1 MPKLIVLLT
10 KMAKCKMLSERLL
23 FLGVFLFFSFSFVYF
38 ETQKRI
44 LPVPKVGDNQNFG
57 NKLTR
62 TTGPVSNIGTAN
74 NVTESKPPGLG
85 KSGNNTVLPPPDP
98 WKLAKNYQDQSK
110 HPVFNAFEEW
120 IKEYETANCANP
132 TDCLDHDPRY
142 LRGLLLRGERLSR
155 TRAHKLLEIIRGD
168 PEMAIKMAIP
178 EQTAEKLPP
187 AIKKNLEQWE
197 SAFANVKTAHSCFSP
212 DHKGCEIRRFAK
224 FKDSR
229 HVRLWTFGKRSGID
243 TINNLAVWGVTLGDD
258 FAMADT
264 PLRELHKSGN
274 SGLAQLGGNRLSY
287 NTKAELNYFSYLLK
301 DAERRVG
308 STNGVKSIDYPA
320 VMGSSNSMGAVLR
333 ARYQIVSTPQPFMVA
348 YEDAISKGGTLLKIE
363 SLEENDY
370 ICELLEANVLK
381 GTDNENGDALVPWVW
396 LGATDDENQS
406 GIIYDRAE
414 NIMKDINISASES
427 NWKWLNGQPVDEGTF
442 WNFPGGVPLAP
453 FDESANHAF
462 LNYTNG
468 EWGRTWGPFPAGPR
482 DATQTVTDLNGND
495 HEITIIGTPSLDPLI
510 LWDPTPGP
518 NIVYTDD
525 GSILPYVIENRL
537 LADHG
542 RFQDIS
548 LKGIRKVLVIPG
560 RYETETERFLSSFAF
575 STNHLNTNGLGEPI
589 DPEISKQT
597 FIPISTAKLQESMEE
612 VKEFFYNTTDQELE
626 LVPVFA
632 PTVTIPV
639 NISTS
644 ATEFAGSASNHDSN
658 GTHTG
663 GAVYVFSPYADLSS
677 FAEQAKNIA
686 AQESEEY
693 DFYGPAF
700 VGIASIEVNT
710 ASGFTGD
717 PNGYEEPPKITLSGG
732 AFINPVTGLPH
743 VRHEPAQLEAVLDE
757 QGRIS
762 KIRITEPGSYYFDP
776 EFGSTYDSFGRS
788 IFDYNYK
795 EDDLKPAEDRSPLHS
810 RYRDLCVILDSD
822 QNGVAENSSIQPTIL
837 IDGDNSFTND
847 FSIQV
852 DNVCITWIV
861 LTNYQFGAEYDGES
875 DTGDGVEEYNAS
887 ASPGT
892 AWVGAPGAHIS
903 ITTDSDGQRSASSR
917 TIAHEIGHNL
927 GLWHD
932 QSFISKGEHAL
943 SDESIQVEY
952 GNPFPIMGSGDIA
965 LGAHFS
971 LPAQTIL
978 FEIFNG
984 GAGFSSGISQSTTP
998 VDVLDISDSSDLSL
1012 TDFNE
1017 PASPNPNTFRI
1028 YRNNFYSPPRSLRES
1043 NFTVRFPED
1052 MDDNISWFV
1061 NELLGEPNGTK
1072 SAHDNNSTAS
1082 DLDLNISITVLGSG
1096 EDANITLSFSKQS
1109 LPRMEIH
1116 DGGRGFYEDPRLV
1129 IEDINSSTTLII
1141 DPSWIT
1147 EENSLRVAKILDSN
1161 ESAIWLRG
1169 IRIATDAGGGGNFL
1183 PHGSSVDDNLS
1194 EYYLSYRTDSSL
1206 YGINLLLANDPRGQF
1221 LPDRETF
1228 LVDCTPNT
1236 PQDFNDA
1243 ALLVGSTYSDYDSDI
1258 HITPVGW
1265 GGGAPLSEIG
1275 DIQAKIAEIT
1285 TKRNSLTD
1293 ILGEGA
1299 TFYQEYQDELTELR
1313 KVQENLESGYYPYM
1327 EVVINIGTMGDGSA
1341 QAPQFDLFIE
1351 NEFPKVGEFVQFA
1364 AIPMVGDSSNFA
1376 YTWYINEQ
1384 RLEEPGQLNQPANFF
1399 AFNQPGRRVI
1409 RVVVSDMKG
1418 GVSSKTKVIQVAGEE
1433 IIHNDSLVS
1442 GTVRSVQGAIQ
1453 GARVVIE
1460 EAPVYE
1466 HSLNVE
1472 GVLRDSYFTTG
1483 LNNPLE
1489 LRIDNE
1495 ISPTLEFHRGEI
1507 HRFYFSEY
1515 FDQAL
1520 DFSKFVFLEQ
1530 PEGSPPRVSINLI
1543 SDPHRSKTK
1552 FGGLY
1557 VRNPEVI
1564 YEMNSSFNPYFS
1576 SRVAP
1581 FHELTNPHNKLGGG
1595 SPAPSIVDTTVIS
1608 RPYAKALMEE
1618 SSISIGRIGPM
1629 EINEFGYY
1637 IFGGKAYSRDNTPAM
1652 QVRRVSIWEDY
1663 DNNNATA
1670 RANIDGVGTISP
1682 INSVDP
1688 ITGLSEFLGQTWRTR
1703 SEDDELPEIIVW
1715 GSGGDETEEE
1725 PIRDVNTTLVKGK
1738 ETNRYIT
1745 ISNQGQGYEPDGT
1758 MAVLHY
1764 PVEPYAYWSFDRHES
1779 LFENNLS
1786 GRYQPSPVWNRQFF
1800 FNDLL
1805 HRWTFDEANG
1815 SVIANVDKDLNFTV
1829 PFSAGLVSDWGLKGR
1844 ALDWN
1849 ATVAVSQDI
1858 TFLSALPDDNV
1869 TVSFWARPDS
1879 DFNVTLGN
1887 NDVRLNFD
1895 FDLNE
1900 TIFKRNLGDANPIKL
1915 VRANPQF
1922 NTWVHFAVTTNRR
1935 AEELSLYVDG
1945 RMEFIEED
1953 INLSGDITIS
1963 HFDGLIDEFLIFDK
1977 ALDEPA
1983 IKYLAGRT
1991 YLDLSGNKFHLSP
2004 MSENLVPVTPGQF
2017 GSSPDVP
2024 SDFSLLPEAQAAS
2037 TPEGRIG
2044 KLGDTF
2050 IQENSGHSLGLNGS
2064 TDYLDLSSHKDEF
2077 ALEQGT
2083 ISLWVK
2089 TPQFYNENLPLLW
2102 LSKPFSFTDVN
2113 VTDQVSGNSTIIRE
2127 FDPGQYFSLDILN
2140 GWPRIAGYQVLGS
2153 ANKINLSGEWKHLAA
2168 TFPGGKFWIDG
2179 EEVPSGL
2186 YDATGNIFDSM
2197 TNPLE
2202 FMSEADTFWIGK
2214 ALDVDDD
2221 TIRHHYSGGIDDFAI
2236 YNRILT
2242 DEEVY
2247 FLYEL
2252 RRGREQIPR
2261 LEAIVDAVGTV
2272 DILDQGEGYRE
2283 NPKLVFG
2290 FGDKMDKT
2298 NLLIQENDLELLKQ
2312 NHTENNTKHG
2322 DLALVLNNAQGDP
2335 INRVY
2340 SFHMGADPA
2349 SNLTYKSEWRK
2360 SGTANGWRRLVPAQG
2375 IGEYE
2380 NAALGDV
2387 VWTKRLSTQTEIL
2400 LPDGNTSLRRY
2411 VEYVTDQIHL
2421 SSFSEVNQTSPAN
2434 RGYWKPNGL
2443 YGFAQVPDLKVASP
2457 GLHNSEITEEES
2469 EFFTAEAYVLYQVDQ
2484 DANESVTIVDAGS
2497 GFKEDAQSQ
2506 FNNGS
2511 LNVKISGKG
2520 YRPPRIVQEHQGR
2533 GTSTTILQ
2541 KEQWEDPLEPL
2552 DNDDAEIL
2560 ASQSV
2565 SAGPGYS
2572 AYDWAGTHDLGIS
2585 FMEFNQSLANVYID
2599 DPGYGY
2605 STPIELRSW
2614 GGYPELGY
2622 SFSAGSTIEAVLG
2635 ALGTDTLFYFEE
2647 TLGVGLVFDPT
2658 DPQTIAQ
2665 PIAYK
2670 EAVFKVTEVDENGSI
2685 TKIEMTDPGEGYR
2698 RWWDNNVFLKGK
2710 QPSQIFPSEYFIAP
2724 DGTLMV
2730 TGRAADGTPNQTGP
2744 ALGYVSVK
2752 GGGGIGAEIWI
2763 TGLNTIGEVSGT
2775 PTNPNIIIVEGGR
2788 GYFNIDPDNFPEANI
2803 TRAGVGEVNAT
2814 VITQLG
2820 GYLESIPHCRGCPKE
2835 KLPEEEK
2842 HEHIA
2847 PWIEIW
2853 DRGRSESIIDDLGV
2867 RAHATAKVVNGKIEK
2882 VVVVD
2887 GGSGYIDPVAYV
2899 RDVPP
2904 KHVAAY
2910 YIGEIDGNK
2919 TWARVWRCTNLR
2931 VNLDGEEEMC
2941 GHMHWGFYPPEEC
2954 PGETDANFP
2963 YEDENGTITATG
2975 EKVEKWQER
2984 HDLPYYH
2991 DLCVGRLGV
3000 TGEDHNNSTHLT
3012 ARFLSRKC
3020 WGTKENYKLLN
3031 PAYRRTTAS
3040 WSSLEAN
3047 VSITAKNGRI
3057 TEIKVENQG
3066 DNYFAPS
3073 LLVEGSGSGV
3083 DAIPVYNER
3092 AKMTSVIF
3100 DDPRLKNIQLDT
3112 HIKRPLGAGQ
3122 GFRERPWS
3130 WDETYDTRG
3139 FPREKIKILTKSG
3152 GALST
3157 HNPDGSWLFGDPKLK
3172 DNLGDRILSVE
3183 VNSSGIYANTT
3194 NLEPA
3199 FIDYNTSVRIAGH
3212 GLVDLNGTD
3221 FDGDGQSDFFDAQIH
3236 GMGDFRLK
3244 HFLLDGNGTFEDWT
3258 EVDKALSPRGIFKE
3272 QPSVELWDSRNLS
3285 NNSGSLR
3292 FPYEEE
3298 NASSFIRL
3306 NTKVGYSPIEEK
3318 NFLELYLDDRFPNQI
3333 YYGIG
3338 QITEEDNFS
3347 DVLPKMGGEIR
3358 ITEGLP
3364 GADWSEN
3371 DPSAKKHFAYTD
3383 QNGFYA
3389 VGGLEPGMY
3398 VVSVFMEDKNYQDMT
3413 FRTDANQTRV
3423 THILYV
3429 PGFPE
3434 LKLVSDN
3441 FGFGKSTLVWSELSR
3456 QLSRPLELQSDLE
3469 EYDYEYRVAKT
3480 LEGIGRGFD
3489 PQGPPPQ
3496 LVIVPGLKNIG
3507 QAKPRLDVNVSVD
3520 GSLTLK
3526 IIDDENTSTYF
3537 PSDSFTIRY
3546 SSTLSGVDF
3555 YKSYQFSET
3564 NETYGAGELASWG
3577 AKNSSP
3583 RLIILPDD
3591 GNGSSPVQAP
3601 LSNLAYE
3608 WNASASEWSEVV
3620 RHRPLKL
3627 RAEVYEANGTRE
3639 INPMVDW
3646 KLSLEF
3652 NASEGNNSLV
3662 AQIIDSPLTKLGRG
3676 ELNASGTDVELY
3688 LYSLLR
3694 KGSGIIKDLE
3704 IIDGGSDYQVD
3715 ESISIFGQGYGFEG
3729 RVKSVTAGGS
3739 ISEVNITK
3747 RGYKYDFSSV
3757 VKVSSENGEGALFKP
3772 TFYNG
3777 LLTIEANYTTQSS
3790 DTAVKDKILVTP
3802 TMFQNLNRRE
3812 TWSNL
3817 YLDTF
3822 YNRDSNW
3829 WDENPDNDSLSNTE
3843 EYARGT
3849 DPDNNDTDNDGL
3861 SDFDETESVLSSNP
3875 LVRDTDGDGLS
3886 DKEERDTKPTST
3898 NPRMKDTDQDGLT
3911 DDVDE
3916 EPTNPDGSG
3925 LLTGRIFQS
3934 LKYNE
3939 NNPKLYYRLARDTN
3953 IETTEWNSTWKFMEG
3968 FLNKNSLH
3976 YGVNYT
3982 IQAFLDMDS
3991 DKGLKDG
3998 TFTTGEPFAEVDH
4011 FLSEDYFGIRLTPVD
4026 ASPNIRLVPGIDS
4039 ITTFDFNVT
4048 NLTPFEQWGVEAN
4061 DTFYDPDTFS
4071 PELHN
4076 PKTDEIEL
4084 VIKKDNSGV
4093 DETAKLEMTFL
4104 LSTWGGLIDRV
4115 RFKHGGPTGTSNWQQ
4130 NGTEW
4135 HYIFYDNDNSLED
4148 MVERAPVDSVISL
4161 DINASAGYNLQPGN
4175 EEDYSSPLTKPNV
4188 YGLFGY
4194 EYEQYYGGESV
4205 SFLVDG
4211 NLTKYLLNQLT
4222 NTSPNLLEI
4231 DHALIPTGLWELNF
4245 TAIDEF
4251 GNLSETDFDEN
4262 IPEISRK
4269 FIIKDTTPP
4278 AFILTDTTKR
4288 IGATTTSLED
4298 LNQSGSISTEVLNYD
4313 LNETNETVFWQWIS
4327 GDPFMLSDINSEGAT
4342 PLQLH
4347 VWDIKNGLIGDWS
4360 VSVEY
4365 NDTEPLGREDDIN
4378 FWKAI
4383 FADGNTT
4390 DIPFTKDSSGLYSFS
4405 SETKIGVYR
4414 FKFHAS
4420 DVAENNA
4427 SLYLYLLVDDEYISS
4442 EITAIDGYLH
4452 NAKVIFDSNGDGLS
4466 DLDREF
4472 FTDEQGRA
4480 TISFT
4485 QEEFEQFDVNANGV
4499 LDPSEGKFI
4508 VIGGLDTSTGVYFPG
4523 KLIADANSSVISP
4536 LTTMIAKLM
4545 DEGATKS
4552 EAISA
4557 LSIALQ
4563 LSSEIDLTSY
4573 DPFEKALQGDPMA
4586 VRVMEANLRM
4596 ANLVNQAE
4604 GLLLTLSE
4612 NYQGFSVGTYL
4623 LEEVAKRINLA
4634 GSSGID
4640 LESALVD
4647 AIPIALA
4654 SVGVTGEL
4662 SLDDQLAM
4670 FQLIAEFDATL
4681 QGLEDELSFDDLLL
4695 RQKFIMQGFDSLFT
4709 DIEKDRDTLELKYHT
4724 LELSSGM
4731 GGEVSQGGTYPYGS
4745 KVVITA
4751 LPHEGYIFS
4760 GWEGDGVQ
4768 NPNSKTTF
4776 VKIISDRNISA
4787 TFAQK
4792 LHSINIIS
4800 QTGGTAVGSG
4810 QYRHGQM
4817 VNLEAIASS
4826 GYRFS
4831 GWKENDMLLSTD
4843 NPLQKT
4849 VTHPVNL
4856 VAEFS
4861 PMRYSLTLNSEIGG
4875 TVLGQGEYDY
4885 GELILVQAK
4894 PDMGYTFSGWIG
4906 EGIAS
4911 VLNPSTTVDMSS
4923 NRSLLATFTKDT
4935 EDLFRLE
4942 LLANPFDGGTTIG
4955 GGTYRIGETI
4965 SIAASPSE
4973 GFVFTGWSGVPDLSY
4988 DEGMAKIKIATDLE
5002 ILANFSPLEL
5012 FLNLEASNGGGV
5024 VGSGYYSYFDEVNIT
5039 AVPDVGYQ
5047 FEKWEGSG
5055 VKSPFSSS
5063 TKVFVGKAT
5072 SLKAMFV
5079 KSKYRLD
5086 LLANEGG
5093 KVLGEGN
5100 FEYNTVATITAVPDV
5115 GFIFDRWT
5123 GDSISDN
5130 SSASTSVLVKKD
5142 LYLEAN
5148 FVGIKNSFTP
5158 KAENFELWLDRAD
5171 YAAGEVLARIF
5182 AQDGDNDAITLNI
5195 LSGNPD
5201 FNADEVG
5208 MFALSISGELSLT
5221 DPTEILQA
5229 AGSSIRLLISLGDG
5243 RGRSSTIEGIVSI
5256 APRLI
5261 LESKNLD
5268 NGWFES
5274 AWFGTIYPTSQN
5286 WIYHYP
5292 MGWLYMHSVY
5302 PSGLWF
5308 WDGLNNSWIWTQ
5320 NGVFPWFF
5328 KYETSAWIYHK
5339 LDDEEIKVFDQSEKL
5354 WKYRK

>member
-1 MPKLIVLLT
+1 MLRLCPMSCLFRKLNKGHLSHLLLPAVVIFAAAFIFNQT
-10 KMAKCKMLSERLL
+10 RLRVAK
-23 FLGVFLFFSFSFVYF
+23 
-38 ETQKRI
+38 
-44 LPVPKVGDNQNFG
+44 PV
-57 NKLTR
+57 NK
-62 TTGPVSNIGTAN
+62 PVSSNIAGSQKEIIDKNEGERKIGTLATKN
-74 NVTESKPPGLG
+74 EAPNPDTQPIIVK
-85 KSGNNTVLPPPDP
+85 DP
-98 WKLAKNYQDQSK
+98 WKEARNYVDQSQ
-110 HPVFNAFEEW
+110 HPVFSAFNDW
-120 IKEYETANCANP
+120 ISEYERVNCSTP
-132 TDCLDHDPRY
+132 VDCREHDPRY
-142 LRGLLLRGERLSR
+142 LRTLMLRGERLSR
-155 TRAHKLLEIIRGD
+155 TRASKLLEIIRGD

-178 EQTAEKLPP
+178 EQTAVKLPP

-197 SAFANVKTAHSCFSP
+197 SAFADIKTAHSCFSP
-212 DHKGCEIRRFAK
+212 DHKGCEIRRAAK
-224 FKDSR
+224 FKDNR
-229 HVRLWTFGKRSGID
+229 QVRLWTFGKRSGID

-264 PLRELHKSGN
+264 PLREIHKSGN

-308 STNGVKSIDYPA
+308 STNGVKTVDYPA

-363 SLEENDY
+363 SQEENDF

-381 GTDNENGDALVPWVW
+381 GRDDENNGAFVPWVW

-414 NIMKDINISASES
+414 NTMKDINISAEEMT
-427 NWKWLNGQPVDEGTF
+427 WKWLDGQPVDETYF
-442 WNFPGGVPLAP
+442 NFTGGFPVDPDVVDP
-453 FDESANHAF
+453 FANHAF

-468 EWGRTWGPFPAGPR
+468 EWGSTWGPFPAGPR
-482 DATQTVTDLNGND
+482 DAIHKIQHSSGTIYEVTKIASPDLSVLFDNPPFPPD
-495 HEITIIGTPSLDPLI
+495 LKIIFQAE
-510 LWDPTPGP
+510 
-518 NIVYTDD
+518 
-525 GSILPYVIENRL
+525 GSYLPYVIEYHQR
-537 LADHG
+537 ADHG
-542 RFQDIS
+542 RSQDIS

-560 RYETETERFLSSFAF
+560 RYETETERFLSSYAF

-597 FIPISTAKLQESMEE
+597 FTPISTEKLQESMEE

-644 ATEFAGSASNHDSN
+644 VTEFAGSASNHDSN

-663 GAVYVFSPYADLSS
+663 GAVYIFSPYADLAS

-762 KIRITEPGSYYFDP
+762 KIKITEPGSYYFDP

-810 RYRDLCVILDSD
+810 LYRDLCVILDSD
-822 QNGVAENSSIQPTIL
+822 DDGVAENSSIQPTIS

-875 DTGDGVEEYNAS
+875 DTGDGVAEYNAS

-903 ITTDSDGQRSASSR
+903 ITTDSDGERGASSR

-971 LPAQTIL
+971 LPAQTTL

-984 GAGFSSGISQSTTP
+984 GAGFSSGISKSTMP

-1052 MDDNISWFV
+1052 MEDNISWFV

-1072 SAHDNNSTAS
+1072 SAHENNSTAS

-1183 PHGSSVDDNLS
+1183 PRGSSVDDNLS

-1275 DIQAKIAEIT
+1275 DIQAKILEVT
-1285 TKRNSLTD
+1285 EKRNSLTD
-1293 ILGEGA
+1293 ILGEEGSI
-1299 TFYQEYQDELTELR
+1299 FYQEYQDELTELR

-1384 RLEEPGQLNQPANFF
+1384 RLEEPGQLNQPANFL

-1418 GVSSKTKVIQVAGEE
+1418 GVSSKTKVIQVTGEE

-1442 GTVRSVQGAIQ
+1442 GTVRSAQGAIQ

-1460 EAPVYE
+1460 EAPIYE

-1557 VRNPEVI
+1557 VRNPEII
-1564 YEMNSSFNPYFS
+1564 YEMNTSFNPYFS
-1576 SRVAP
+1576 SKVAP
-1581 FHELTNPHNKLGGG
+1581 FHELTNPHNKLGSG
-1595 SPAPSIVDTTVIS
+1595 SPAPSINETTVIS

-1618 SSISIGRIGPM
+1618 SNISIGRVGPM

-1637 IFGGKAYSRDNTPAM
+1637 VYGGKAYSRDNSPVM

-1670 RANIDGVGTISP
+1670 QANIDGVGTISP

-1725 PIRDVNTTLVKGK
+1725 PIREVNTTIVKGK

-1815 SVIANVDKDLNFTV
+1815 TVIANVDKDLNFTV
-1829 PFSAGLVSDWGLKGR
+1829 PFSTGLVSDWGLKGR

-1887 NDVRLNFD
+1887 NDVSLNFD

-1900 TIFKRNLGDANPIKL
+1900 TIFKRNVGDLNPIQL

-1922 NTWVHFAVTTNRR
+1922 NRWVHFAVTTNRR

-1953 INLSGDITIS
+1953 INLTGDITIS

-1977 ALDEPA
+1977 ALEEPA
-1983 IKYLAGRT
+1983 VKYLAGRT

-2077 ALEQGT
+2077 ALDQGT

-2113 VTDQVSGNSTIIRE
+2113 VTDPVSGNSTIVRE
-2127 FDPGQYFSLDILN
+2127 FDPGQYFALDILN

-2153 ANKINLSGEWKHLAA
+2153 ANKINLTGEWKHLAA
-2168 TFPGGKFWIDG
+2168 TFPEGKFWIDG

-2186 YDATGNIFDSM
+2186 YDSAGNIFDSM

-2221 TIRHHYSGGIDDFAI
+2221 TIRHHYSGGIDDFAV

-2290 FGDKMDKT
+2290 FGDEMDKT

-2335 INRVY
+2335 INSVY

-2349 SNLTYKSEWRK
+2349 SNLTYQSEWRK

-2387 VWTKRLSTQTEIL
+2387 VWTKRLSTQTEIP

-2421 SSFSEVNQTSPAN
+2421 SSFSEVNQTSPAH

-2443 YGFAQVPDLKVASP
+2443 YGFAQVPNLKVASP

-2520 YRPPRIVQEHQGR
+2520 YRPPRIVQEHKGR
-2533 GTSTTILQ
+2533 GASTTTLQ
-2541 KEQWEDPLEPL
+2541 GEQWEDPLEPL
-2552 DNDDAEIL
+2552 DDADAAIS
-2560 ASQSV
+2560 AIKTV

-2572 AYDWAGTHDLGIS
+2572 AYDWVGTHDLGIS

-2614 GGYPELGY
+2614 GGYPELGH
-2622 SFSAGSTIEAVLG
+2622 SPLTGSMIESVFFD
-2635 ALGTDTLFYFEE
+2635 LGTDTLFYFEE
-2647 TLGVGLVFDPT
+2647 TLGVGLEFDPT
-2658 DPQTIAQ
+2658 DPTTIVQ
-2665 PIAYK
+2665 PIAYE
-2670 EAVFKVTEVDENGSI
+2670 EAVFIVTEVDENGSI

-2698 RWWDNNVFLKGK
+2698 RWWDNNVFLKGS
-2710 QPSQIFPSEYFIAP
+2710 QPSQIFPSEYFIDT

-2763 TGLNTIGEVSGT
+2763 TGLTPTGEVDGSS
-2775 PTNPNIIIVEGGR
+2775 TNPDIIIVEGGR

-2835 KLPEEEK
+2835 KNPVEEK

-2867 RAHATAKVVNGKIEK
+2867 RALATAKVVNGKIEK

-2887 GGSGYIDPVAYV
+2887 GGSGYIDPIAYV

-2910 YIGEIDGNK
+2910 YIGQVDGND

-2941 GHMHWGFYPPEEC
+2941 GHMHWGKYPPEEC
-2954 PGETDANFP
+2954 PGETDADFP
-2963 YEDENGTITATG
+2963 YEDENGTITTTG
-2975 EKVEKWQER
+2975 EKVEQWQER

-2991 DLCVGRLGV
+2991 DYCVGRSGV
-3000 TGEDHNNSTHLT
+3000 PGEDHNNSTHLT

-3020 WGTKENYKLLN
+3020 WGTKENYKLLD
-3031 PAYRRTTAS
+3031 PAYRRSTAS

-3130 WDETYDTRG
+3130 WDETYDARG

-3157 HNPDGSWLFGDPKLK
+3157 HNADGGWLFGDPKLK

-3244 HFLLDGNGTFEDWT
+3244 HFLLDGNGTFQDWT
-3258 EVDKALSPRGIFKE
+3258 EVDKSLSPRGIFKE
-3272 QPSVELWDSRNLS
+3272 QPSVEIWDSRNLS
-3285 NNSGSLR
+3285 SNSGSLR

-3364 GADWSEN
+3364 GADWSES
-3371 DPSAKKHFAYTD
+3371 DPSVKKHFAYTD

-3389 VGGLEPGMY
+3389 VGDLEPGMY

-3469 EYDYEYRVAKT
+3469 EYDYEYRVTKT

-3496 LVIVPGLKNIG
+3496 LVIVPDRKNIG
-3507 QAKPRLDVNVSVD
+3507 RAKPRLDVNVSVD
-3520 GSLTLK
+3520 GSLTLR

-3577 AKNSSP
+3577 AANSSP

-3639 INPMVDW
+3639 INPIVDW

-3662 AQIIDSPLTKLGRG
+3662 AQFIDSPLTKLGRG

-3704 IIDGGSDYQVD
+3704 IIDGGSDYRVD
-3715 ESISIFGQGYGFEG
+3715 ENISIFGQGYGFEG
-3729 RVKSVTAGGS
+3729 RVKSVTPEGS

-3777 LLTIEANYTTQSS
+3777 SLTIEANYTTQLS

-3802 TMFQNLNRRE
+3802 TMFQNLNKRE

-3822 YNRDSNW
+3822 YNRDSDW
-3829 WDENPDNDSLSNTE
+3829 WKEDLDSDSLLNSD
-3843 EYARGT
+3843 EYALGT

-3875 LVRDTDGDGLS
+3875 LAIDTDGDGLS
-3886 DKEERDTKPTST
+3886 DKEERETST

-3939 NNPKLYYRLARDTN
+3939 NNPKLYYRLATDTN

-3976 YGVNYT
+3976 YDVNYT

-3991 DKGLKDG
+3991 GRGPKDG
-3998 TFTTGEPFAEVDH
+3998 IFTPGEPFAEVDH

-4026 ASPNIRLVPGIDS
+4026 ASPNIRLVPGIDL
-4039 ITTFDFNVT
+4039 IKTIDFNGT
-4048 NLTPFEQWGVEAN
+4048 NLTQLEEWGVEAN
-4061 DTFYDPDTFS
+4061 DSFYDPNTFS

-4084 VIKKDNSGV
+4084 LVKDNLGV
-4093 DETAKLEMTFL
+4093 DETAKFEMTFL

-4115 RFKHGGPTGTSNWQQ
+4115 RFKHGGADGTSTWQQ

-4135 HYIFYDNDNSLED
+4135 HYIFYDNDNSLEE
-4148 MVERAPVDSVISL
+4148 MVERAPDDSLISL
-4161 DINASAGYNLQPGN
+4161 DVNASAGYKLQPDNGDIN
-4175 EEDYSSPLTKPNV
+4175 SSLLTKPNV

-4211 NLTKYLLNQLT
+4211 NLTPYLLNQLT
-4222 NTSPNLLEI
+4222 NTSPNFLEI

-4251 GNLSETDFDEN
+4251 GNLSETDFDED
-4262 IPEISRK
+4262 ISVISRQ
-4269 FIIKDTTPP
+4269 FVIKDNAPP
-4278 AFILTDTTKR
+4278 VITLTHTIER
-4288 IGATTTSLED
+4288 IGATTTSIED

-4390 DIPFTKDSSGLYSFS
+4390 DIPFTKDSSGVYSFS

-4414 FKFHAS
+4414 FEFHAS
-4420 DVAENNA
+4420 DVADNNT
-4427 SLYLYLLVDDEYISS
+4427 SLFLYLLVDDEYITS

-4452 NAKVIFDSNGDGLS
+4452 NAKVIFDSNGDGVS

-4508 VIGGLDTSTGVYFPG
+4508 VIGGFDTSTGVYFPG

-4552 EAISA
+4552 EALSA

-4563 LSSEIDLTSY
+4563 LNSEIDLTSY
-4573 DPFEKALQGDPMA
+4573 DPFEKALQGDPLA
-4586 VRVMEANLRM
+4586 VKVMEANLRM

-4604 GLLLTLSE
+4604 GLLLTLSDS
-4612 NYQGFSVGTYL
+4612 YSGYSVGTFL
-4623 LEEVAKRINLA
+4623 LEEIAKMIRTNEATVL
-4634 GSSGID
+4634 D
-4640 LESALVD
+4640 LESLLVD
-4647 AIPIALA
+4647 AIPLALISA
-4654 SVGVTGEL
+4654 GVSGEF
-4662 SLDDQLAM
+4662 SLEDQLAM
-4670 FQLIAEFDATL
+4670 FQMIAELDQSL
-4681 QGLEDELSFDDLLL
+4681 HGLELDLSFDELIS
-4695 RQKFIMQGFDSLFT
+4695 RQKSVISSMDETFNALENNRSLLPT
-4709 DIEKDRDTLELKYHT
+4709 KQYTLEVHGG
-4724 LELSSGM
+4724 E
-4731 GGEVSQGGTYPYGS
+4731 GGEVSEGGKYPYGS
-4745 KVVITA
+4745 KLIISAQPYEGYHFIEWIGDGIEDNYAKSTLVKLTSDINVSAIFAPTQYMVNVYPSAGGTTTGAGHYQLGDQAYVEALAYQGHYFSGWMSDDILLSTQNPLGITVSDHINLRA
-4751 LPHEGYIFS
+4751 QFLPLQYSLKLNVESGGMVLGAGNFEHGKITPIQAIPDAGYIFS
-4760 GWEGDGVQ
+4760 KWIGEGVLSNGDSSTTVTMSEDRVVEGVFVEV
-4768 NPNSKTTF
+4768 SSDLAR
-4776 VKIISDRNISA
+4776 VKISANPFSGGTTKGSGSYSIGQAITLHAIPKEGFEFTGWSGISENSSSTDQIVVQISGNMEAVAHFSPQQLLLTLDTTDGGDVYGSGTYSYFDEANISA
-4787 TFAQK
+4787 IP
-4792 LHSINIIS
+4792 S
-4800 QTGGTAVGSG
+4800 
-4810 QYRHGQM
+4810 
-4817 VNLEAIASS
+4817 E
-4826 GYRFS
+4826 GYRFKQWE
-4831 GWKENDMLLSTD
+4831 GQGVK
-4843 NPLQKT
+4843 NPFSA
-4849 VTHPVNL
+4849 VTTAL
-4856 VAEFS
+4856 VSEASSIKALFEKKV
-4861 PMRYSLTLNSEIGG
+4861 YTLVVSAKNGG
-4875 TVLGQGEYDY
+4875 TVLGGGEF
-4885 GELILVQAK
+4885 EHNT
-4894 PDMGYTFSGWIG
+4894 M
-4906 EGIAS
+4906 
-4911 VLNPSTTVDMSS
+4911 
-4923 NRSLLATFTKDT
+4923 
-4935 EDLFRLE
+4935 
-4942 LLANPFDGGTTIG
+4942 AN
-4955 GGTYRIGETI
+4955 I
-4965 SIAASPSE
+4965 SAIAAN
-4973 GFVFTGWSGVPDLSY
+4973 GFS
-4988 DEGMAKIKIATDLE
+4988 
-5002 ILANFSPLEL
+5002 
-5012 FLNLEASNGGGV
+5012 
-5024 VGSGYYSYFDEVNIT
+5024 
-5039 AVPDVGYQ
+5039 
-5047 FEKWEGSG
+5047 FES
-5055 VKSPFSSS
+5055 
-5063 TKVFVGKAT
+5063 
-5072 SLKAMFV
+5072 
-5079 KSKYRLD
+5079 
-5086 LLANEGG
+5086 
-5093 KVLGEGN
+5093 
-5100 FEYNTVATITAVPDV
+5100 
-5115 GFIFDRWT
+5115 WT
-5123 GDSISDN
+5123 GNSIQDA
-5130 SSASTSVLVKKD
+5130 SSASTKVLVTDD
-5142 LYLEAN
+5142 LRVEAN
-5148 FVGIKNSFTP
+5148 FVGINNQFSP
-5158 KAENFELWLDRAD
+5158 VGEDFELWLDHED
-5171 YAAGEVLARIF
+5171 YEIGEILLRVS
-5182 AQDGDNDAITLNI
+5182 AQDGDNDPLSLNI
-5195 LSGNPD
+5195 ESGNPD
-5201 FNADEVG
+5201 LDADNLSMFSLTTLGDLQLLDRDEV
-5208 MFALSISGELSLT
+5208 SI
-5221 DPTEILQA
+5221 A
-5229 AGSSIRLLISLGDG
+5229 AGSSIQLLISISDQK
-5243 RGRSSTIEGIVSI
+5243 GRSSQVNGVITV
-5256 APRLI
+5256 APRII
-5261 LESKNLD
+5261 LESKNLL

-5274 AWFGTIYPTSQN
+5274 PWFGTIFATRQN
-5286 WIYHYP
+5286 WLYHQP
-5292 MGWLYMHSVY
+5292 LGWVYLHSTH
-5302 PSGLWF
+5302 PQGFWLW
-5308 WDGLNNSWIWTQ
+5308 DNLKSYWIWTSKD
-5320 NGVFPWFF
+5320 VYPWF
-5328 KYETSAWIYHK
+5328 YLHNSNNWLYHK
-5339 LDDEEIKVFDQSEKL
+5339 LDEGEVKVFDQASNS
-5354 WKYRK
+5354 WNFRK